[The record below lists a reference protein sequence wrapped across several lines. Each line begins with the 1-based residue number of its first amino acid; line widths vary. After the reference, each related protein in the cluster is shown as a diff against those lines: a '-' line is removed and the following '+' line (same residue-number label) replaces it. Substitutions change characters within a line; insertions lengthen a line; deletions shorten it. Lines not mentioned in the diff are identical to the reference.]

1 MSFDPAIRV
10 TALSKCFRIYEQPK
24 DRLKEG
30 LFRLAAHLIPL
41 RRTSRHMRQLAESC
55 ARNFWALRDVSFEVA
70 VGETIGIIGRNGS
83 GKSTLLQ
90 IICDTLNSTRGE
102 IVVRGR
108 VAALLELGAGFN
120 PEFSGRENVFLNG
133 QLLGL
138 TRAQIAE
145 RFNAI
150 AAFADIG
157 DFIDQPVKSY
167 SSGMYVRLAFAV
179 IAHVDA
185 DILIIDE
192 ALAVGDA
199 YFTQKCMRF
208 LHRFMEHGTVLFVS
222 HDIASV
228 KALARRSIWL
238 EDGKVKMMGETR
250 EIADRYLQA
259 LYAETQNVTASDTVS
274 SEPEHSSIP
283 AEGESPAD
291 EPIED
296 FRRGIFHESGL
307 SNRLQATRF
316 DPHAVG
322 FGDGNAYIRQVRLR
336 NKQSKLVFGIRGGE
350 RLTLEIEIEATAQLE
365 QPIVGFFLRNRLGQ
379 NVFGD
384 NSFFATQSAPLV
396 CPSGR
401 RLLCQFEFVMPFLPR
416 GDYAFSVAIAT
427 GTNLEHV
434 QHQWLHDALVIKSLS
449 SDVHAD
455 VLGIPMARI
464 SLDILPPSDEIP
476 KSDEARLPSGN

>member
-10 TALSKCFRIYEQPK
+10 CALSKCFRIYEQPK
-24 DRLKEG
+24 DRLKES
-30 LFRLAAHLIPL
+30 LFRLVARFIPFPN
-41 RRTSRHMRQLAESC
+41 TRHRLQRLADTC
-55 ARNFWALRDVSFEVA
+55 ARNFWALQDVSFEVA
-70 VGETIGIIGRNGS
+70 AGETVGIIGHNGS

-90 IICDTLNSTRGE
+90 LICNTLNATHGE

-108 VAALLELGAGFN
+108 IAALLELGAGFN

-138 TRAQIAE
+138 TRTEIAE
-145 RFNAI
+145 RFDAI

-185 DILIIDE
+185 DILVIDE

-208 LHRFMEHGTVLFVS
+208 LHRFMERGTVLFVS

-238 EDGKVKMMGETR
+238 EDGKIKMIGETR

-259 LYAETQNVTASDTVS
+259 LYAKAQDITAT
-274 SEPEHSSIP
+274 EIP
-283 AEGESPAD
+283 PAGDDPRSGAD
-291 EPIED
+291 EGLPEAPIED
-296 FRRGIFHESGL
+296 YRIEIFQESGV
-307 SNRLQATRF
+307 SNRLRASRF
-316 DPHAVG
+316 DPNAAG
-322 FGDGNAYIRQVRLR
+322 FGDGKARIRQVRIR
-336 NKQSKLVFGIRGGE
+336 NKYGKIVFGIRGGE
-350 RLTLEIEIEATAQLE
+350 RLTLEIEIEAIAPLE
-365 QPIVGFFLRNRLGQ
+365 APIVGFFLRNRLGQ

-384 NSFFATQSAPLV
+384 NSFFATQNAPLV

-416 GDYAFSVAIAT
+416 GDYAFSVAVAT
-427 GTNLEHV
+427 GNNQEHI
-434 QHQWLHDALVIKSLS
+434 QHQWLHDALMIKSLS

-455 VLGIPMARI
+455 VLGIPMANI
-464 SLDILPPSDEIP
+464 SLDILALPDEMQ
-476 KSDEARLPSGN
+476 